1 MIIFHLKINM
11 YISLAHT
18 PLLMMVLKTCQ
29 LSTSCVLGSFGRRGL
44 VQPSSSWGSPHPRKN
59 PKTKLPGVVHL
70 LVPCPLSLLLF
81 SKHPRVRGIMNMNW
95 RSGVTKVTLQTYI
108 VNKQIV
114 ARNIY
119 YSLYR
124 AVSSRI
130 SQTRVCGKNNFLLFP
145 HKRFPPHL
153 NETLGVQFTPKI
165 SEPSVCMT

>member
-1 MIIFHLKINM
+1 
-11 YISLAHT
+11 
-18 PLLMMVLKTCQ
+18 
-29 LSTSCVLGSFGRRGL
+29 
-44 VQPSSSWGSPHPRKN
+44 
-59 PKTKLPGVVHL
+59 
-70 LVPCPLSLLLF
+70 
-81 SKHPRVRGIMNMNW
+81 MNW

-145 HKRFPPHL
+145 IKDPPPPPPPL

-165 SEPSVCMT
+165 SEPNVCMT

>member
-1 MIIFHLKINM
+1 M
-11 YISLAHT
+11 SSAA
-18 PLLMMVLKTCQ
+18 
-29 LSTSCVLGSFGRRGL
+29 L
-44 VQPSSSWGSPHPRKN
+44 VGEAFPPSSSWGSPHPRKN

-81 SKHPRVRGIMNMNW
+81 SKHPRVRGTVNMNW

-145 HKRFPPHL
+145 IKIPPTL

-165 SEPSVCMT
+165 STYNRIAQALQAKLCTFSFKDMM

>member
-1 MIIFHLKINM
+1 
-11 YISLAHT
+11 
-18 PLLMMVLKTCQ
+18 
-29 LSTSCVLGSFGRRGL
+29 
-44 VQPSSSWGSPHPRKN
+44 
-59 PKTKLPGVVHL
+59 
-70 LVPCPLSLLLF
+70 
-81 SKHPRVRGIMNMNW
+81 MNW

-108 VNKQIV
+108 VNKQMV

-145 HKRFPPHL
+145 IKDPPL

-165 SEPSVCMT
+165 SEPKCMYDLEYNSSSASGKTLYIFVQRHDVNRS

>member
-1 MIIFHLKINM
+1 MFIFHLKINMYM

-44 VQPSSSWGSPHPRKN
+44 VHLALPSSSEESENQTSWSSPSPSAM
-59 PKTKLPGVVHL
+59 PIVTA
-70 LVPCPLSLLLF
+70 SLLQT
-81 SKHPRVRGIMNMNW
+81 SKGEGTVNMNW

-108 VNKQIV
+108 VSKQIV

-145 HKRFPPHL
+145 IKDPP
-153 NETLGVQFTPKI
+153 P
-165 SEPSVCMT
+165 PPP

>member
-1 MIIFHLKINM
+1 
-11 YISLAHT
+11 
-18 PLLMMVLKTCQ
+18 
-29 LSTSCVLGSFGRRGL
+29 
-44 VQPSSSWGSPHPRKN
+44 
-59 PKTKLPGVVHL
+59 
-70 LVPCPLSLLLF
+70 
-81 SKHPRVRGIMNMNW
+81 MNW

-108 VNKQIV
+108 VNKQMV

-145 HKRFPPHL
+145 IKDPPPL

-165 SEPSVCMT
+165 SEPNVCTGVELGKFEWSG

>member
-1 MIIFHLKINM
+1 
-11 YISLAHT
+11 
-18 PLLMMVLKTCQ
+18 MMVLKFSSNSPLPVPSAASVGEA
-29 LSTSCVLGSFGRRGL
+29 LSS
-44 VQPSSSWGSPHPRKN
+44 SSSWGSPHPRKN

-81 SKHPRVRGIMNMNW
+81 SKYPRVRGTVNMNW
-95 RSGVTKVTLQTYI
+95 RSGVTTVTLQTYI
-108 VNKQIV
+108 VNNQLV

-145 HKRFPPHL
+145 INIHPPPHL
-153 NETLGVQFTPKI
+153 PG
-165 SEPSVCMT
+165 